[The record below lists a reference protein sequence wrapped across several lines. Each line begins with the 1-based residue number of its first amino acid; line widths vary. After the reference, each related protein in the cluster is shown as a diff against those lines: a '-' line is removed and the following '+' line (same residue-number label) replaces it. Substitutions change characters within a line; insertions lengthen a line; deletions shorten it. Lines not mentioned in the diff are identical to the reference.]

1 MKKRQFAPRLR
12 LELEQQKSTAVMLH
26 TAVRDLTEAEKE
38 RLCRKF
44 GKSVATAPL
53 GN

>member
-12 LELEQQKSTAVMLH
+12 LELEQQKAAATMLH

-44 GKSVATAPL
+44 SNPVLTRSV
-53 GN
+53 